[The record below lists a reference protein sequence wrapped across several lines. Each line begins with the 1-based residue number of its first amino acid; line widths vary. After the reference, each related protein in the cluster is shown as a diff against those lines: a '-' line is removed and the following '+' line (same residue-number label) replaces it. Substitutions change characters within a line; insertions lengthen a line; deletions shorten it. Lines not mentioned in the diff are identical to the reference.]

1 MMAKDQLLT
10 RRGFL
15 RAGGMLAGTAAMAG
29 VLAGCSNGGGS
40 ASGSA
45 SASASGS
52 ASASASASGS
62 AAAAD
67 NKVILGYWGGT
78 CEMPIYV
85 GYEKGFF
92 KDAGLDC
99 EIMKITEDVAPLMA
113 NGDLDCFEL
122 TPDKFKPMEQGL
134 ECVIIDSLHYGC
146 QQGVASASSGIKSYR
161 DLEGKKVAAKIGSI
175 SQIVLAAQMKQAG
188 LDPNKVEWLTYKN
201 AQMQQA
207 LEAGEIDAMAAYDPW
222 PDIILENVPGS
233 VRYYSWTYDEELKNT
248 LCCFVG
254 MSTRRLNE
262 NPALGKMLSE
272 GFKKSAEWIVA
283 NPEGACDLAINAGY
297 VPINTDTG
305 FTRDM
310 MIQEVKDYR
319 FVSGDKKAIDDSFKT
334 IWEWVAAA
342 GAMEDA
348 PADVEKYITQ
358 DLYNKMV
365 KLQF

>member
-1 MMAKDQLLT
+1 MTKELLMS
-10 RRGFL
+10 RRSLL
-15 RAGGMLAGTAAMAG
+15 RAGGALAGSAVMAG
-29 VLAGCSNGGGS
+29 MMAGCSKKTT
-40 ASGSA
+40 
-45 SASASGS
+45 
-52 ASASASASGS
+52 S
-62 AAAAD
+62 AATSGRSAD
-67 NKVILGYWGGT
+67 SNKVIFGYWGGT

-85 GYEKGFF
+85 GYENGFF
-92 KDAGLDC
+92 EDAGLEP

-146 QQGVASASSGIKSYR
+146 QQGVASAESGIKSFR
-161 DLEGKKVAAKIGSI
+161 DLEGKKVASKIGSI
-175 SQIVLAAQMKQAG
+175 SQIVLAAQMKEAG
-188 LDPNKVEWLTYKN
+188 LDPDKVEWLTYKN
-201 AQMQQA
+201 TQMQQA
-207 LEAGEIDAMAAYDPW
+207 LEAGEIDAMADYDPW

-233 VRYYSWTYDEELKNT
+233 VRYYSWTYDEALKNT

-262 NPALGKMLSE
+262 NPDLGRMLSE
-272 GFKKSAEWIVA
+272 GFKKSTEWIVA
-283 NPEGACDLAINAGY
+283 NPEDACDLAINAGY

-310 MIQEVKDYR
+310 MIREIIDYR
-319 FVSGDKKAIDDSFKT
+319 FTSGDKKAIDDSFKT

-348 PADVEKYITQ
+348 PADLDKYIMN

>member
-1 MMAKDQLLT
+1 MAKEFIMT
-10 RRGFL
+10 RRSLF
-15 RAGGMLAGTAAMAG
+15 RAGGTLLGAAAMAG
-29 VLAGCSNGGGS
+29 ALAGCSSG
-40 ASGSA
+40 ASSA
-45 SASASGS
+45 SASASG
-52 ASASASASGS
+52 ASSASGS
-62 AAAAD
+62 AAASSSAAAN

-92 KDAGLDC
+92 AEAGLAP

-146 QQGVASASSGIKSYR
+146 QQGVASADSGITSYK

-188 LDPNKVEWLTYKN
+188 LDPDKVEWLTYKN

-222 PDIILENVPGS
+222 PDTILNNVPGS
-233 VRYYSWTYDEELKNT
+233 VRYYSWTYDEPLKDT

-254 MSTRRLNE
+254 MSTKRLKE
-262 NPALGKMLSE
+262 NPDLGRMLSE
-272 GFKKSAEWIVA
+272 GFKKSADWIRA
-283 NPEGACDLAINAGY
+283 NPEEACDLAINAGY
-297 VPINTDTG
+297 VPVNTDTG

-310 MIQEVKDYR
+310 MIKEVIDYR
-319 FVSGDKKAIDDSFKT
+319 FISGDKAAIDKSFSD
-334 IWEWVAAA
+334 IWHWIADA

-348 PADVEKYITQ
+348 PADIDKYIMET
-358 DLYNKMV
+358 LYSKMV
-365 KLQF
+365 NLQFS

>member
-1 MMAKDQLLT
+1 MAKELIMT
-10 RRGFL
+10 RRNLL
-15 RAGGMLAGTAAMAG
+15 RAGGALAGAAAMTGA
-29 VLAGCSNGGGS
+29 LAGCSNGGG
-40 ASGSA
+40 AA

-52 ASASASASGS
+52 ASASTSASASGSTS

-85 GYEKGFF
+85 GYENGFF
-92 KDAGLDC
+92 EEAGLDV
-99 EIMKITEDVAPLMA
+99 EVMKITEDVAPLMA

-146 QQGVASASSGIKSYR
+146 QQGIASAESGITSFK

-175 SQIVLAAQMKQAG
+175 SQIVLAAQMKEAG
-188 LDPNKVEWLTYKN
+188 LDPDKVDWMTYQN

-207 LEAGEIDAMAAYDPW
+207 LESGEIDAMAAYDPW

-233 VRYYSWTYDEELKNT
+233 VRYYSWTYDDDLKDT

-254 MSTRRLNE
+254 MSTKRLNE
-262 NPALGKMLSE
+262 NPKLGKMLSE
-272 GFKKSAEWIVA
+272 GFKKSADWIRA
-283 NPEGACDLAINAGY
+283 NPEEACDLAINAGY
-297 VPINTDTG
+297 VPVNTDTG

-310 MIQEVKDYR
+310 MIKEVTDYR
-319 FVSGDKKAIDDSFKT
+319 FISGDKKVIDDSFKQ
-334 IWEWVAAA
+334 IWEWIAAA

-348 PADVEKYITQ
+348 PADLDKYIME
-358 DLYNKMV
+358 DLYSKMV
-365 KLQF
+365 NLQFS